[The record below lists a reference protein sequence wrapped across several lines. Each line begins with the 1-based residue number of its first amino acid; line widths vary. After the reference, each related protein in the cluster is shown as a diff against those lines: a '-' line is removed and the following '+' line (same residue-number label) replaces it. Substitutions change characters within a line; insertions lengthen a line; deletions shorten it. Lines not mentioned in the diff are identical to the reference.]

1 MSALWEPITLGEH
14 FLRGAEQ
21 YGDRIALSDG
31 AQKVTYRQL
40 VELAG
45 TDRERLRQAG
55 VQPHELVIMQMSNGI
70 PFVQMFL
77 ALMLGIVKLHQV
89 DGVSKFLIATM
100 GILFVAPGVSI
111 LEVWETVAPSILWVV
126 VISLVSTAVVFAVSA
141 LVTQAMIR
149 KGKKQDD

>member
-1 MSALWEPITLGEH
+1 MKYVSQATIIFGFTLLGELLH
-14 FLRGAEQ
+14 ALLPLPIPSAI
-21 YGDRIALSDG
+21 YG
-31 AQKVTYRQL
+31 L
-40 VELAG
+40 VL
-45 TDRERLRQAG
+45 L
-55 VQPHELVIMQMSNGI
+55 
-70 PFVQMFL
+70 FL

-100 GILFVAPGVSI
+100 GILFVAGVSI

-149 KGKKQDD
+149 KGEKQDD

>member
-1 MSALWEPITLGEH
+1 MKYVSQATIIFGFTLLGELLH
-14 FLRGAEQ
+14 ALLPLPIPSAI
-21 YGDRIALSDG
+21 YG
-31 AQKVTYRQL
+31 L
-40 VELAG
+40 VL
-45 TDRERLRQAG
+45 L
-55 VQPHELVIMQMSNGI
+55 
-70 PFVQMFL
+70 FL

-111 LEVWETVAPSILWVV
+111 LEVWETVSPSILWVV

-149 KGKKQDD
+149 KGEKQDD

>member
-1 MSALWEPITLGEH
+1 MKYVSQATIIFGFTLLGELLH
-14 FLRGAEQ
+14 TLLPLPIPSAI
-21 YGDRIALSDG
+21 YG
-31 AQKVTYRQL
+31 L
-40 VELAG
+40 VL
-45 TDRERLRQAG
+45 L
-55 VQPHELVIMQMSNGI
+55 
-70 PFVQMFL
+70 FL

-111 LEVWETVAPSILWVV
+111 LEVWVV

-149 KGKKQDD
+149 KGEKQDD

>member
-1 MSALWEPITLGEH
+1 MKYVSQATIIFGFTLLGELLH
-14 FLRGAEQ
+14 ALLPLPIPSAI
-21 YGDRIALSDG
+21 YG
-31 AQKVTYRQL
+31 L
-40 VELAG
+40 VL
-45 TDRERLRQAG
+45 L
-55 VQPHELVIMQMSNGI
+55 
-70 PFVQMFL
+70 FL

-100 GILFVAPGVSI
+100 VSI

-149 KGKKQDD
+149 KGEKQDD

>member
-1 MSALWEPITLGEH
+1 MKYLTQ
-14 FLRGAEQ
+14 FLRILAF
-21 YGDRIALSDG
+21 
-31 AQKVTYRQL
+31 T
-40 VELAG
+40 LAG
-45 TDRERLRQAG
+45 ELLQRLVPLPIPASVYG
-55 VQPHELVIMQMSNGI
+55 LVLL
-70 PFVQMFL
+70 FL

-126 VISLVSTAVVFAVSA
+126 VTSLVSTAVVFAVSA

-149 KGKKQDD
+149 KGEKQDD